1 VSDTTPDASGPQAGD
16 ADRRSGP
23 QVQGA
28 GVTLGPDVDAPTGA
42 DADTTTPLG
51 EADAASPQD
60 DGQVAADAD
69 ASVTPAADDGPRV
82 RAGAA
87 AHGGGSHHGRQA
99 LGVLALGAL
108 GVVFGDIGTSPLYAL
123 RETFHFNHLDP
134 TRDNVLGV
142 LSIVFWSLILVITVK
157 YLWVVMRADN
167 RGEGGI
173 MALTSLITRS
183 TPRQRRWVL
192 ILCGI
197 FGAALLYG
205 DGAITPA
212 ISVLAAVEGIEVAA
226 PSLEAFVVP
235 LAVIILIALFAV
247 QRRGTASIGKVFGPI
262 MLVWFGTL
270 AVLGITNLGADA
282 SVFEAINPAHAVR
295 FFGENGMTG
304 FLALGSMFL
313 VVTGGEALY
322 ADMGHFG
329 RRPIAWAWYVVV
341 LPCLMIFYF
350 GQGASLLAHPD
361 RVEQP
366 FYSMAPDWAVLPLT
380 VVATA
385 ATVIASQALITG
397 VFSLT
402 MQATQLGW
410 LPRVRILHTSAAERG
425 QIYLPAFNWGLL
437 AACIAL
443 VVGFGSSSALA
454 AAYGLAVTGTMLVT
468 TTLFYVVARERFGWS
483 QRKALVVC
491 GLFAVIDAAFL
502 GANVFKIP
510 DGGWFPL
517 VVAIAIFA
525 AMTTWHR
532 GRAILRE
539 RLQVG
544 QIPLD
549 TFLTASADLPRVPG
563 TAVYLYSQPGITPPA
578 LIKNARHNLVI
589 HEQLIIL
596 SVITEEVPHVPA
608 AERSVVRPV
617 PVHAA
622 YGHDARPS
630 PPPPGRVRQVELHYG
645 FMEAPDVDDGL
656 TEGDAAHLGVGEGQT
671 TYFVGSENLVATDR
685 PGMAMWR
692 ERLFAAMSRNATPA
706 ARWFNLPNDD
716 VMAVG
721 ATVEL

>member
-1 VSDTTPDASGPQAGD
+1 VSDTPTSDTPADDAAAPVAAEGASPVAVDEAVEDPAGEQPG
-16 ADRRSGP
+16 ADRPAREDHGD
-23 QVQGA
+23 GA
-28 GVTLGPDVDAPTGA
+28 GPPED
-42 DADTTTPLG
+42 
-51 EADAASPQD
+51 
-60 DGQVAADAD
+60 
-69 ASVTPAADDGPRV
+69 RV

-87 AHGGGSHHGRQA
+87 AHGGGGHHGRQA
-99 LGVLALGAL
+99 IGVLALGAL
-108 GVVFGDIGTSPLYAL
+108 GIVFGDIGTSPLYAL

-134 TRDNVLGV
+134 TRDNVLGI
-142 LSIVFWSLILVITVK
+142 LSLVFWSLILIIAVK

-173 MALTSLITRS
+173 MALTSLITRAS
-183 TPRQRRWVL
+183 PRRRRWVL
-192 ILCGI
+192 ILLGL

-212 ISVLAAVEGIEVAA
+212 ISVLAAVEGVGVAA

-235 LAVIILIALFAV
+235 LAVVILIALFAV
-247 QRRGTASIGKVFGPI
+247 QRRGTATIGRVFGPI
-262 MLVWFGTL
+262 MLVWFAVL
-270 AVLGITNLGADA
+270 AVLGITNLGADL
-282 SVFEAINPAHAVR
+282 SVLQAINPVWAAR
-295 FFGENGMTG
+295 FFVDNGTTG

-329 RRPIAWAWYVVV
+329 RRPIVAAWYLVV
-341 LPCLMIFYF
+341 LPALMVFYF

-380 VVATA
+380 ALATA

-437 AACIAL
+437 AACITL

-468 TTLFYVVARERFGWS
+468 TMLFYVVARERFGW
-483 QRKALVVC
+483 RKGHALAVC
-491 GLFAVIDAAFL
+491 GAFALIDAAFL
-502 GANVFKIP
+502 GANLLKIP
-510 DGGWFPL
+510 HGGWFPL
-517 VVAIAIFA
+517 AVAAVIFT

-532 GRAILRE
+532 GREILRE

-544 QIPLD
+544 HVPLA
-549 TFLTASADLPRVPG
+549 TFLAQSAHLPRVPG
-563 TAVYLYSQPGITPPA
+563 TAVYLYGQPGLTPPA
-578 LIKNARHNLVI
+578 LVKNARHNRVI
-589 HEQLIIL
+589 HEQVIIL
-596 SVITEEVPHVPA
+596 SVITDEVPHLEPHQ
-608 AERSVVRPV
+608 RSVVV
-617 PVHAA
+617 PLFAA
-622 YGHDARPS
+622 PDDDEDPTSS
-630 PPPPGRVRQVELHYG
+630 PIALGRVRQVELHYG
-645 FMEAPDVDDGL
+645 FMETPDVDEGL
-656 TEGDAAHLGVGEGQT
+656 TQGDAARLHIGQGQT
-671 TYFVGSENLVATDR
+671 TYFVGSEQLIATDR
-685 PGMAMWR
+685 PGMALWR